1 MFYIVQPIT
10 RSLVTAIISP
20 MLPTKILNQTMNKT
34 LLAGLCMALL
44 CLGVTRAQAANLDD
58 IQALMFKNDLGG
70 ALTQLDQHLTE
81 NPKDRDG
88 RFLKGIL
95 LTEMRRLPEAIEVFT
110 ALTRDEP
117 KLPEPYNNLAVIYAA
132 QGRFDKA
139 REALELAIKTHPSY
153 SVAHENLGD
162 LYAKLASIAYD
173 KALELDR
180 ANTTTQTKLA
190 LIRDLFA
197 PPFRATA
204 ESTPAP
210 ANPIASTTVEPART
224 PAKTARIAP
233 TATTKAP
240 ATTPTPTTGVE
251 STVHAW
257 AAAWGRQDVAA
268 YLAHYSD
275 NFKPASA
282 APLEQWKADRDT
294 RIKAP
299 KSILIELMKLEIK
312 VDGDSAT
319 ATFKQ
324 HYKSDRLNEW
334 TRKTL
339 QLRRETDAWRI
350 VDER

>member
-1 MFYIVQPIT
+1 MPQT
-10 RSLVTAIISP
+10 RTQRQ
-20 MLPTKILNQTMNKT
+20 TLNPF
-34 LLAGLCMALL
+34 LIAVLCIAF
-44 CLGVTRAQAANLDD
+44 LGIGMTRAQAGNLDD
-58 IQALMFKNDLGG
+58 VQALMHKNDLGG
-70 ALTQLDQHLTE
+70 ALTRLDQHLGE

-132 QGRFDKA
+132 QGQFDRA

-162 LYAKLASIAYD
+162 LYAKLASMAYD

-197 PPFRATA
+197 APIRAATA
-204 ESTPAP
+204 EPAP
-210 ANPIASTTVEPART
+210 PTPPTPPAPSATADSARPPGKTARPAATTKT
-224 PAKTARIAP
+224 PAKTLTQAPAPAP
-233 TATTKAP
+233 TAEI
-240 ATTPTPTTGVE
+240 E
-251 STVHAW
+251 STVQAW
-257 AAAWGRQDVAA
+257 AAAWSRQDVAA

-275 NFKPASA
+275 AFKPATGVA
-282 APLEQWKADRDT
+282 LEQWKADRDT
-294 RIKAP
+294 RIKTP
-299 KSILIELMKLEIK
+299 KTILIELMKLEIK
-312 VDGDSAT
+312 TEGDNAT
-319 ATFKQ
+319 ASFKQ

-339 QLRRETDAWRI
+339 QLRREADAWRI

>member
-1 MFYIVQPIT
+1 M
-10 RSLVTAIISP
+10 SL
-20 MLPTKILNQTMNKT
+20 TKALNKAPRQALNKT
-34 LLAGLCMALL
+34 LLTGLCTALL
-44 CLGVTRAQAANLDD
+44 CLGVARAQAANLDD
-58 IQALMFKNDLGG
+58 IQALMFKNDLNG
-70 ALTQLDQHLTE
+70 ALTQLDRHLTE

-95 LTEMRRLPEAIEVFT
+95 LTEMRRLPEAIEIFT

-162 LYAKLASIAYD
+162 LYAKLASMAYD

-180 ANTTTQTKLA
+180 TNTTTQTKLA
-190 LIRDLFA
+190 LIRDLFS
-197 PPFRATA
+197 PPRATA

-210 ANPIASTTVEPART
+210 ASPSSETARA
-224 PAKTARIAP
+224 PAKTARSTATAAKDPAKAP
-233 TATTKAP
+233 AKTPATEATATTAI
-240 ATTPTPTTGVE
+240 E
-251 STVHAW
+251 SAIHAW
-257 AAAWGRQDVAA
+257 AAAWSRQDVAA
-268 YLAHYSD
+268 YLALYSD
-275 NFKPASA
+275 QFTPASA
-282 APLEQWKADRDT
+282 IPLEQWKADRDT

-299 KSILIELMKLEIK
+299 KSILIELMKLEVK
-312 VDGDSAT
+312 VNGDRAT
-319 ATFKQ
+319 AIFKQ

-339 QLRRETDAWRI
+339 QLQREGDAWRI
-350 VDER
+350 IDER